1 MYFEIFNNK
10 NNYKLNKL
18 KKKKINL
25 IYEIKSYIE

>member
-10 NNYKLNKL
+10 NYYILNKL
-18 KKKKINL
+18 KKKKING